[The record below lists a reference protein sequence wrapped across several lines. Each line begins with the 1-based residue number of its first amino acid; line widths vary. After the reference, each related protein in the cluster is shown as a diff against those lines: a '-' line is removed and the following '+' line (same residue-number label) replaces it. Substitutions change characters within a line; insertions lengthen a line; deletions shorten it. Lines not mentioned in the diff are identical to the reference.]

1 MSKTLFADWSANLA
15 MGDEHEK
22 LWMKKTTTELPSPIS
37 SLNLGIEVMLI
48 KAYVQLAREEII
60 DA

>member
-22 LWMKKTTTELPSPIS
+22 SWMKKTTTELPSPIS